1 MMSQAR
7 SILVIDDETQ
17 IRRFLRTG
25 LSVQG
30 YNVLEAES
38 GAAGLQ
44 QMTTAQPDLV
54 VLDLQL
60 GDMDGLDVLR
70 RIREWSWLPI
80 LILSV
85 RSRESEK
92 VKALELG
99 ADDFITKPFGMPELV
114 ARIHALLRR
123 IPAIA
128 GQPLFSVG
136 QLSVDMVRRQVFL
149 ESREIK
155 LSPKEYGLLQFMARH
170 AGKVVTHEQL
180 LTEVWGRGHVEDG
193 HYLRIFMRKLR
204 QKVERDPARPRYIVT
219 ELGVGYRLLA
229 PDQFVAPALE
239 PEAT

>member
-1 MMSQAR
+1 MSRAR
-7 SILVIDDETQ
+7 RILVIDDELQ

-25 LSVQG
+25 LAVQG
-30 YNVLEAES
+30 YEVVEAES
-38 GAAGLQ
+38 GAEGLKAV
-44 QMTTAQPDLV
+44 TTSNPDLV

-85 RSRESEK
+85 RSREAEK
-92 VKALELG
+92 VRALELG
-99 ADDFITKPFGMPELV
+99 ADDYITKPFGMPELV
-114 ARIHALLRR
+114 ARVHALLRR
-123 IPAIA
+123 MPAVA
-128 GQPLFSVG
+128 GQPVFAVG

-149 ESREIK
+149 EGREIK
-155 LSPKEYGLLQFMARH
+155 LSPKEYALLQFLARH

-180 LTEVWGRGHVEDG
+180 LTEVWGRSHVEDG

-204 QKVERDPARPRYIVT
+204 QKMERDPARPRYIVT

-229 PDQFVAPALE
+229 PDQFVIA
-239 PEAT
+239 EAEAS